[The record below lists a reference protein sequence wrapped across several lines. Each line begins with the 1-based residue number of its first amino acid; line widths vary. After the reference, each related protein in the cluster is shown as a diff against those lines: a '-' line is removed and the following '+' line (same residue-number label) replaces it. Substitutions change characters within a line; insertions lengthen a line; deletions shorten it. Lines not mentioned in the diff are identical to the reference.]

1 MQTTIPLKARVLFPF
16 QATKPGEMPLVQGE
30 IVDVLI
36 RGPPS
41 GWCKGIR
48 GAFPTDY
55 VEFLPPP
62 PPTFGQ
68 TPVFGSGNMTPS
80 NNLSNTFTAGSGMM
94 MNNSNNNMFPGQQPP
109 PVGNMLLDSMLPS
122 IDTRGGGEGLLD
134 LNWGMS
140 QPSAINS
147 MYKNTNSSSAMTA
160 SLLDMDMPTATG
172 GGGGGGG
179 KGGGSLDLLQMDNLL
194 AASDRQK
201 TASVKQLLDLDG
213 SLAMGG
219 PVDILQ
225 PQRLTTPATNMTV
238 NTIHKRQ
245 DESGKINLSLSKSAI
260 PAADNNDS
268 LLSFELPSPGKLM
281 VQVGGNGKTS
291 SIDPFSDFPSSSVSS
306 SNLAPLPFS
315 ATNNSTVTTAAAVVV
330 SASTAGTGLSS
341 KASNLSM
348 LSSAFDNI
356 MGQPT
361 AMSSPPSSSS
371 SSFSLTSSSMTS
383 APVIRTTEHSGGDHV
398 RAAVPAPAVPKPFVP
413 KQPLNFESMVQS
425 ITRVVEKSASQLG
438 AGRSGG
444 KTVPDK
450 FTLSAIGAGPNMPL
464 WRHQLFSDL
473 FLDMQI
479 NSGTEASTSSDSEQR
494 PSCVRRMGL
503 ALRMI
508 CASLQHVRDTQKAAG
523 GDSGLRSDHN
533 HINNV
538 MLHAIRLFDD
548 GSKMCDKMPRS
559 SSDSEGFFMF
569 LATFMARIR
578 VLREN
583 ESVIAPC
590 TWISSDDQGK
600 SEHGVFIVLTKTN
613 EETSNNYSIAVVN
626 TGDGD
631 GSLGYHGTAVDATEG
646 LILRNTAFQFCSI
659 PNNRIENT
667 AFWFLLFKST
677 IQPSPKFGSKF
688 LYEKVIPFLTS
699 MPVLTSLKMSLD
711 AGNTVNDFRHVPQGR
726 DHSFITCAVEA
737 LRYVGRAAGLDPTQA
752 NHLTM
757 NVSSGMLGYSLN
769 DLQIIQSIDSSEV
782 DILRMACRS
791 LARSAA
797 GLVDLKAQQ
806 YSMVG
811 DLANSTVTL
820 SQLAAVKDTIA
831 SVESKIAELDE
842 RKLPSPAFNLSS
854 DETLEQFICEW
865 PHFGRMRRDVDVESL
880 AGKAPIVPIIR
891 PIEMTLVPDGVTNFS
906 ELATAMYHT
915 MHLTVLLANQQAV
928 VRNSFTLRV
937 CLIQHLFTRVIPL
950 PLPLSHPDRDQHC
963 FWHAQPIRHETQADI
978 LRILNLLSKHFATAS
993 LSVKSTRSGD
1003 AVRMLTFAC
1012 MATVCDAAL
1021 RKLASDIPAIVSL
1034 HYSGRALGPVHP
1046 FAFDLGNFEEVTL
1059 LHPTLTHDYT
1069 DPNCQ

>member
-1 MQTTIPLKARVLFPF
+1 
-16 QATKPGEMPLVQGE
+16 
-30 IVDVLI
+30 
-36 RGPPS
+36 
-41 GWCKGIR
+41 
-48 GAFPTDY
+48 
-55 VEFLPPP
+55 
-62 PPTFGQ
+62 
-68 TPVFGSGNMTPS
+68 MTS
-80 NNLSNTFTAGSGMM
+80 
-94 MNNSNNNMFPGQQPP
+94 
-109 PVGNMLLDSMLPS
+109 
-122 IDTRGGGEGLLD
+122 
-134 LNWGMS
+134 
-140 QPSAINS
+140 
-147 MYKNTNSSSAMTA
+147 
-160 SLLDMDMPTATG
+160 
-172 GGGGGGG
+172 
-179 KGGGSLDLLQMDNLL
+179 
-194 AASDRQK
+194 
-201 TASVKQLLDLDG
+201 
-213 SLAMGG
+213 
-219 PVDILQ
+219 
-225 PQRLTTPATNMTV
+225 
-238 NTIHKRQ
+238 
-245 DESGKINLSLSKSAI
+245 
-260 PAADNNDS
+260 
-268 LLSFELPSPGKLM
+268 
-281 VQVGGNGKTS
+281 
-291 SIDPFSDFPSSSVSS
+291 
-306 SNLAPLPFS
+306 
-315 ATNNSTVTTAAAVVV
+315 AAVVRAADHPG
-330 SASTAGTGLSS
+330 S
-341 KASNLSM
+341 
-348 LSSAFDNI
+348 
-356 MGQPT
+356 
-361 AMSSPPSSSS
+361 
-371 SSFSLTSSSMTS
+371 
-383 APVIRTTEHSGGDHV
+383 DHV
-398 RAAVPAPAVPKPFVP
+398 RTVVPAPAVPKPFVP
-413 KQPLNFESMVQS
+413 KQSLNFESMVQS
-425 ITRVVEKSASQLG
+425 ITRVVEKGASQLSS
-438 AGRSGG
+438 GRSG
-444 KTVPDK
+444 KAVPDK
-450 FTLSAIGAGPNMPL
+450 FTLSAIGAGPNMPI
-464 WRHQLFSDL
+464 WRHPLFSDH

-479 NSGTEASTSSDSEQR
+479 NAGADTGPLSDSEQR
-494 PSCVRRMGL
+494 PSCVKRMGL
-503 ALRMI
+503 ALRMV

-523 GDSGLRSDHN
+523 GDSGLRGDHN

-548 GSKMCDKMPRS
+548 GSKMCEKMPRS

-590 TWISSDDQGK
+590 TWISSDDQGR

-613 EETSNNYSIAVVN
+613 EETSANYSIAVVN

-631 GSLGYHGTAVDATEG
+631 GSLCYHGTAVDAAEG

-659 PNNRIENT
+659 SNDRIENT

-726 DHSFITCAVEA
+726 DHSFVTCAVEA

-757 NVSSGMLGYSLN
+757 NVSSGLLGYSLS
-769 DLQIIQSIDSSEV
+769 DLQLVQTIDSSEV

-797 GLVDLKAQQ
+797 SLVDLKAQQ

-811 DLANSTVTL
+811 DPTNSTVTM
-820 SQLAAVKDTIA
+820 SQLAAVTETIA
-831 SVESKIAELDE
+831 RVESKIAELDE
-842 RKLPSPAFNLSS
+842 RKLPSPAFSLSS
-854 DETLEQFICEW
+854 EETLEQFICEW
-865 PHFGRMRRDVDVESL
+865 PHFGRMRRDVDVECL
-880 AGKAPIVPIIR
+880 AGKAPVVPIIR
-891 PIEMTLVPDGVTNFS
+891 PVEMTLVPDRVTNFS

-950 PLPLSHPDRDQHC
+950 PLPVSHPDRDQQC

-1046 FAFDLGNFEEVTL
+1046 FAFDLGNFEEVT
-1059 LHPTLTHDYT
+1059 
-1069 DPNCQ
+1069 